1 MAINPLLPILIG
13 EIQTRNTIK
22 DRNEEAYDEATGNF
36 IDIASAEFF
45 RDQTEQKKRI
55 DTNKKF
61 YDATENRYGTNV
73 AEFAAKSN
81 LFDGYTSPLQFLK
94 AIEAGD
100 AMPVEFRKKLTG
112 ATKDGKVDDTFFKS
126 QGFKTTFAQDQTLAK
141 KKLTNRATFAAQNL
155 NKGAISNL
163 ADLYLKDTEATPPPE
178 RGPISSF
185 LFGKDAPSTTALVGG
200 FEKGLEQA
208 EEKATLDT
216 EPAAMTTST
225 DAKLLATDTSLIDKK
240 IGFEKAIDIGSTGE
254 VDSAIANVFNLKQ
267 TQIGPDGIIF
277 PEAYRLRALA
287 IKDIARDMVQS
298 GAYETRTGIDSD
310 SLVRDAAA
318 VLESKYFSTLP
329 KAFSMYGFASK
340 IGDGPG
346 NAKAEYAIDKDN
358 RATLG
363 DNFVAIFGKYIDNP
377 NTPETETFSKEDL
390 LLKQTLKEST
400 GRTKGAAKMATSG
413 SFIISQNAYNA
424 IKAFINNMPNDA
436 IQKAYIQYLP
446 KNLVYAI
453 PNSDAVVSIHDR
465 LNNSFGFTSF

>member
-13 EIQTRNTIK
+13 AIKTRNTIK
-22 DRNEEAYDEATGNF
+22 DRNDDAYDEATGNF

-55 DTNKKF
+55 EKNNKF
-61 YDATENRYGTNV
+61 YNATEGRYGTNV
-73 AEFAAKSN
+73 AEFAAKNN
-81 LFDGYTSPLQFLK
+81 LFDGYDKITAFLSD
-94 AIEAGD
+94 IEGGTVI
-100 AMPVEFRKKLTG
+100 PTGLRNKLRTEKG
-112 ATKDGKVDDTFFKS
+112 FKE
-126 QGFKTTFAQDQTLAK
+126 QAFKTTFAQDQTLAK
-141 KKLTNRATFAAQNL
+141 KKLKNKATFAAQNL

-163 ADLYLKDTEATPPPE
+163 ADLYLKDTGAPKPPE
-178 RGPISSF
+178 RGPVSSF
-185 LFGKDAPSTTALVGG
+185 LFGKEAPSTTALVGG
-200 FEKGLEQA
+200 FEKGLKEA

-287 IKDIARDMVQS
+287 IKDIARDLVQNGS
-298 GAYETRTGIDSD
+298 YTTATGIDSD

-318 VLESKYFSTLP
+318 ILESKYFSTLP

-340 IGDGPG
+340 IGEGPV
-346 NAKAEYAIDKDN
+346 NAKADYAIDKNN

-377 NTPETETFSKEDL
+377 DTPKTETFSQQDL
-390 LLKQTLKEST
+390 LLRQSLKEMT
-400 GRTKGAAKMATSG
+400 GRTKGGVKMATSG
-413 SFIISQNAYNA
+413 NFIISQNAYNA
-424 IKAFINNMPNDA
+424 IKAFIDDMPNDA
-436 IQKAYIQYLP
+436 VQKAYIQYLP
-446 KNLVYAI
+446 KNLVYEI